1 MKNSVHFILQGKGGI
16 GKTFVSTLLAQWMK
30 NQDEIPLRCYDT
42 DQENATFSRYK
53 AMNVKHIPVMDNRT
67 IEPKRFDALIIDIL
81 ESEGNCVIDNGANT
95 FSPLMAYL
103 LENDAFSL
111 LQESGR
117 SVYIHTI
124 VGGGDTLHDTA
135 SGFVATAKSTSV
147 PLVLW
152 ENQHFGLLQAASG
165 KQFIES
171 QSYNDHA
178 HRVKGRVV
186 LAPRNADTFGVDI
199 KKMNIARLT
208 MEEVMQNEKF
218 NIMEKQRIKVM
229 FRDIFEQLDKID
241 WH

>member
-1 MKNSVHFILQGKGGI
+1 MKNSVHFVLQGKGGI

-30 NQDEIPLRCYDT
+30 KQDEIPLRCYDT

-53 AMNVKHIPVMDNRT
+53 AMNVMHVPVMSDTRT

-81 ESEGNCVIDNGANT
+81 ETEANCVIDNGANT

-117 SVYIHTI
+117 KVYIHTI

-135 SGFVATAKSTSV
+135 SGFTSTAKSTTV

-171 QSYNDHA
+171 QSYNEHA
-178 HRVKGRVV
+178 SRVRGRVV
-186 LAPRNADTFGVDI
+186 LAQRNPDTFGVDI

-218 NIMEKQRIKVM
+218 NLMEKQRIKVL
-229 FRDIFEQLDKID
+229 FREIFEQLDKIE
-241 WH
+241 W

>member
-30 NQDEIPLRCYDT
+30 KQDELPLRCYDT

-53 AMNVKHIPVMDNRT
+53 AMNVKHVPVMTDNRT

-81 ESEGNCVIDNGANT
+81 ESEANCVIDNGANT

-117 SVYIHTI
+117 KVYIHTI

-135 SGFVATAKSTSV
+135 SGFVSTAKSTTV

-165 KQFIES
+165 KQFIDS
-171 QSYNDHA
+171 QSYNEHA
-178 HRVKGRVV
+178 ARVKGRVV
-186 LAPRNADTFGVDI
+186 LAARNPDTFGVDI

-229 FRDIFEQLDKID
+229 FREIFEQLDKIE
-241 WH
+241 W

>member
-30 NQDEIPLRCYDT
+30 NQDDIPLRCYDT

-117 SVYIHTI
+117 KVYIHTI

-241 WH
+241 WQ